1 MSDIALEH
9 FQHFFRNKQSSHYA
23 YYSSSSDR
31 SRLLLV
37 VAMILLENHL
47 LSCMCEKHWDEIGD
61 EYREFAMPLAR
72 TP

>member
-1 MSDIALEH
+1 
-9 FQHFFRNKQSSHYA
+9 
-23 YYSSSSDR
+23 
-31 SRLLLV
+31 
-37 VAMILLENHL
+37 MILLENHL